1 MWSMKQ
7 RVFWHMQWQ
16 DYGVWI
22 LLQRNQVITQ
32 KEMRIYT
39 FISSIS
45 SIFCVW
51 CFFDATS
58 AVTRILWAKISIFE
72 TAHEMAVGIFL
83 GLNINHRDHYRMGI
97 ICKQCLLY
105 STIWLKFMYLANK
118 LNMKETQLTFWMWQ
132 IDIDGECEIWFG
144 FHLHWH
150 RFPILGLSTLPC
162 SHWKLI
168 PFKIDVKNMG
178 GQAFWVFM

>member
-1 MWSMKQ
+1 MLKCWLHLLRRSRTMWSMKQ

-83 GLNINHRDHYRMGI
+83 GLNINHESLGMSGED
-97 ICKQCLLY
+97 
-105 STIWLKFMYLANK
+105 
-118 LNMKETQLTFWMWQ
+118 TFWN
-132 IDIDGECEIWFG
+132 
-144 FHLHWH
+144 H
-150 RFPILGLSTLPC
+150 RYENSYILMLDCMLMTRRVC
-162 SHWKLI
+162 AIVRK
-168 PFKIDVKNMG
+168 
-178 GQAFWVFM
+178 